1 MNIASLVLR
10 IRPETRAEAEA
21 ALCAL
26 PGVECHHMSD
36 DGKLIVTVE
45 DVPGAAMSDTLIAVH
60 RVPQVL
66 AATLAYEHTDNSI
79 PIIPIPPIPTPRNL
93 PCQEAQP

>member
-1 MNIASLVLR
+1 MNIVSLVLR
-10 IRPETRAEAEA
+10 IYPDSRSAAEA

-26 PGVECHHMSD
+26 PGVECHHMSE
-36 DGKLIVTVE
+36 DGRLIVTVE
-45 DVPGAAMSDTLIAVH
+45 DVPGAALSDTLIAVH

-66 AATLAYEHTDNSI
+66 AATLAYEHTDSSL
-79 PIIPIPPIPTPRNL
+79 PITPIPRSGNL

>member
-1 MNIASLVLR
+1 MNVASLVLR
-10 IRPETRAEAEA
+10 IRPETRQEAEA
-21 ALCAL
+21 ALHGL

-36 DGKLIVTVE
+36 DGRLIVTVE

-66 AATLAYEHTDNSI
+66 AATLAYEYTDPES
-79 PIIPIPPIPTPRNL
+79 PVLPTPNS
-93 PCQEAQP
+93 PCQEVQP

>member
-66 AATLAYEHTDNSI
+66 VATLAYEHTDNSI
-79 PIIPIPPIPTPRNL
+79 PITPIPTPRNL

>member
-1 MNIASLVLR
+1 MNITSLVLR

-21 ALCAL
+21 ALRAL

-45 DVPGAAMSDTLIAVH
+45 DAPGAAMSDTLIAVH

-66 AATLAYEHTDNSI
+66 AATLAYEHCDNAV
-79 PIIPIPPIPTPRNL
+79 PITPIPTPRNL

>member
-1 MNIASLVLR
+1 MNIVSLVLR

-21 ALCAL
+21 ALHAL
-26 PGVECHHMSD
+26 PGVECHHMSA
-36 DGKLIVTVE
+36 DGRLIVTVE

-79 PIIPIPPIPTPRNL
+79 PITPIPTPRNL

>member
-21 ALCAL
+21 ALHAL
-26 PGVECHHMSD
+26 PGVECHHMTN
-36 DGKLIVTVE
+36 DGRLIVTVE
-45 DVPGAAMSDTLIAVH
+45 DTPGFAMSDALIAVH

-66 AATLAYEHTDNSI
+66 AATLAYEHTEHSQYPEDSF
-79 PIIPIPPIPTPRNL
+79 PL
-93 PCQEAQP
+93 AESSPCQEVQP

>member
-79 PIIPIPPIPTPRNL
+79 PITPIPTPRNQ